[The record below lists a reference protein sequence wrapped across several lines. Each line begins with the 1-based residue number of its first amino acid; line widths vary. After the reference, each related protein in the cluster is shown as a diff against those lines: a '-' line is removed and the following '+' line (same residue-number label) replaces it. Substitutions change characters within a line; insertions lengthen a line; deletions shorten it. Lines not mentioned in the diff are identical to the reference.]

1 MILICV
7 VVSIHMEGLRS
18 SKRNVVKIIHF
29 NNIKLYCTT
38 EEEEAHGFKLR
49 SFGNLPCSSS

>member
-1 MILICV
+1 MILIYL

-38 EEEEAHGFKLR
+38 EEEEAHGFKLH
-49 SFGNLPCSSS
+49 SF